1 MCHKINKMTQN
12 MTEEE
17 RYEWM
22 LFYVSDK
29 KTYDQTYSLAEIK
42 RVLGMANDG
51 IATSDMTETFW
62 TDNER
67 KYVAGEMLRKKLP
80 IVNIRDRM
88 KAVEIMQQFLSV
100 DKKR

>member
-42 RVLGMANDG
+42 CVLGMA
-51 IATSDMTETFW
+51 SDRIITEITETFW
-62 TDNER
+62 ADHER
-67 KYVAGEMLRKKLP
+67 QYLKGDMLEKKLP
-80 IVNIRDRM
+80 IVNLRDRLH
-88 KAVEIMQQFLSV
+88 AVEKMQQFLTV

>member
-1 MCHKINKMTQN
+1 MTQN

-42 RVLGMANDG
+42 RVLGMTNDK
-51 IATSDMTETFW
+51 ISVNITDTFW
-62 TDNER
+62 ADNET
-67 KYVAGEMLRKKLP
+67 KFLKGGMVEKKLP
-80 IVNIRDRM
+80 IVNLRDRM
-88 KAVEIMQQFLSV
+88 KAVELMQQFLTV
-100 DKKR
+100 DKKVV